1 MEKYEDGSGGV
12 GTWRLRNYK
21 SCYDED
27 TKIPTHLSPDNC
39 PEGTWSY
46 KKADGKPSH
55 AEASIKV
62 TCKDS
67 ESRMMSILR
76 QPQKRISEQQDGNR
90 MEHIESMVENMQ
102 SSQENMQN
110 LLQGLLGRNISDRFL
125 RHRSTVEERSVDRN
139 VYVKPCG
146 MYMGDNLEY
155 PENSPFGWT
164 GNTGNPE
171 ACKCLMVIS
180 IYNVL
185 FSRGE
190 INEQKLFQFFEN
202 HALCW
207 PSITLRKRSTCT

>member
-21 SCYDED
+21 SCYNED
-27 TKIPTHLSPDNC
+27 TKVPTHLSPDNC

-76 QPQKRISEQQDGNR
+76 QPQIR
-90 MEHIESMVENMQ
+90 MIESHEV
-102 SSQENMQN
+102 SQVVQQNQRLLENMQN
-110 LLQGLLGRNISDRFL
+110 MLQGPLGRNISQRFL
-125 RHRSTVEERSVDRN
+125 RDRSTVEERSVDRN

-146 MYMGDNLEY
+146 MYTGDNSEY

-164 GNTGNPE
+164 GNTGDPE
-171 ACKCLMVIS
+171 ACKYLMLI
-180 IYNVL
+180 
-185 FSRGE
+185 
-190 INEQKLFQFFEN
+190 
-202 HALCW
+202 
-207 PSITLRKRSTCT
+207 